1 MSECVDRGIL
11 RAYLDDE
18 LPADVRRGVEVHL
31 DGCPACRQ
39 TLDNVRQTAALVRS
53 GLDRVAPAH
62 LPNVA
67 GAVERGRRD
76 KAMTQQQLWYSVR
89 RSYMSTSRWRPVL
102 AGVLVLALLV
112 GVFSVAPSRA
122 LARQVLSIFRVR
134 RFAVIQ
140 VSPDQATMD
149 ELGTILQESLLTR
162 EPEIL
167 VDGPEARVET
177 IAEASEIAGF
187 AARMP
192 AYLPDSPQSA
202 QIWAKGRSELRLTVP
217 RQGLEAVLALAG
229 MDGAALP
236 AEMDEATID
245 IVVPGMVTITKD
257 HVQIQ
262 QVFAP
267 EINYPDGVDPR
278 LYGEAGLRLMG
289 LDAREA
295 RRISERI
302 DWTSTLILPVPTE
315 VAEIREIEVAGVPA
329 VLVRPRQYEGSDMNT
344 LLFEKDGVLYAVNAR
359 YGDETLLQI
368 AESMF

>member
-1 MSECVDRGIL
+1 MSDCIDRGTL
-11 RAYLDDE
+11 RGYLDDE
-18 LPADVRRGVEVHL
+18 LPADRGLAVAHHL
-31 DGCPACRQ
+31 RECPRCRQ
-39 TLDNVRQTAALVRS
+39 TLKSVHQTAVLVRS
-53 GLDRVAPAH
+53 SLDQLTPAH
-62 LPNVA
+62 LPEVVNA
-67 GAVERGRRD
+67 S
-76 KAMTQQQLWYSVR
+76 AMAQQRSWYSVR
-89 RSYMSTSRWRPVL
+89 RSWMSRSRWRPAL

-122 LARQVLSIFRVR
+122 LARQVLSVFRVR

-149 ELGTILQESLLTR
+149 ELGTILQESLMTR
-162 EPEIL
+162 EPEVI
-167 VDGPEARVET
+167 VDEPAARVGS
-177 IAEASEIAGF
+177 IAEAAEIAGF
-187 AARMP
+187 TARMP
-192 AYLPDSPQSA
+192 AYLPDSPQPA

-236 AEMDEATID
+236 AEMTEAVVD
-245 IVVPGMVTITKD
+245 IVVPGVVRITKD

-267 EINYPDGVDPR
+267 QINYPEGVDPR

-329 VLVRPRQYEGSDMNT
+329 VLVRPRRYEGSDMNT

-359 YGDETLLQI
+359 YGDETLMQI

>member
-1 MSECVDRGIL
+1 MSECIDRGTL
-11 RAYLDDE
+11 RGYLDDE
-18 LPADVRRGVEVHL
+18 LPADRERAVAHHL
-31 DGCPACRQ
+31 QECALCRHAL
-39 TLDNVRQTAALVRS
+39 TNMRQTAVLVRS
-53 GLDRVAPAH
+53 SLDRVAPPR
-62 LPNVA
+62 LPDVVNA
-67 GAVERGRRD
+67 S
-76 KAMTQQQLWYSVR
+76 AMPQPSWYSIR
-89 RSYMSTSRWRPVL
+89 RSWMSRSRWRPVL

-112 GVFSVAPSRA
+112 SAFSVAPSRA
-122 LARQVLSIFRVR
+122 LARQLLAVFRVN

-149 ELGTILQESLLTR
+149 ELGTILQESLFVR

-167 VDGPEARVET
+167 VDEPEARVESV
-177 IAEASEIAGF
+177 AEASEVGGF

-192 AYLPDSPQSA
+192 AYLPHSPRTTEF
-202 QIWAKGRSELRLTVP
+202 WAKGRSELRLTVP

-229 MDGAALP
+229 MDGSALP

-245 IVVPGMVTITKD
+245 IVVPGMVRITKD

-267 EINYPDGVDPR
+267 QISYPDGVDER
-278 LYGEAGLRLMG
+278 LFGEAGLRLMG

-302 DWTSTLILPVPTE
+302 DWTSTLVLPVPTE
-315 VAEIREIEVAGVPA
+315 VAEIREIEVAGAPA
-329 VLVRPRQYEGSDMNT
+329 VLVRPRNYQGGDMNT
-344 LLFEKDGVLYAVNAR
+344 LLFQKDDVLYAITTR
-359 YGDETLLQI
+359 RGDETLVQI